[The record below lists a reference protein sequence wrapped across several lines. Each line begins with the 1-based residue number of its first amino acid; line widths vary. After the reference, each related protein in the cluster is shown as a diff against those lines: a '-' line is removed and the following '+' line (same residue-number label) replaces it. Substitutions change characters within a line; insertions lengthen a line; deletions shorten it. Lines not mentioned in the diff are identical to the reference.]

1 VTRRCPLWPETVKA
15 LTTVVGDRTNGLVFI
30 TKYGNPWTTDGR
42 RDPIAFE
49 FRKVADELGI
59 YRKGITTFYTLR
71 RSFETIA
78 ATGGVPQSVID
89 SAMGHVPH
97 VKDMSAVYRQKTF
110 DDMLKVCTNHVRQ
123 WYLGKVKIS

>member
-1 VTRRCPLWPETVKA
+1 
-15 LTTVVGDRTNGLVFI
+15 LVFI

-49 FRKVADELGI
+49 FRKLANELGI
-59 YRKGITTFYTLR
+59 YRKGVTTFYTLR

-89 SAMGHVPH
+89 SVMGHVPH
-97 VKDMSAVYRQKTF
+97 AKDMSAVYRQKTF
-110 DDMLKVCTNHVRQ
+110 DDMLRTCTDHVRK
-123 WYLGKVKIS
+123 WYLGKVKIA